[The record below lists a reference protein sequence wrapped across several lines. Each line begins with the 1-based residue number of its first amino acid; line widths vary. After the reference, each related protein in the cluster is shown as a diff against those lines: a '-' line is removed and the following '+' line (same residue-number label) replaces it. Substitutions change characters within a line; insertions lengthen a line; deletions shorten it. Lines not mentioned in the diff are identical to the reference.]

1 LAAEVGL
8 SGEMRAVPRLDQRL
22 SEAEKLGFK
31 EMYVSQFNGK
41 NLSEQERSNLRVQAV
56 GRLDEVLQGLFG

>member
-1 LAAEVGL
+1 VGL

-22 SEAEKLGFK
+22 AEAEKLGFR

-41 NLSEQERSNLRVQAV
+41 NLADQDRANLRVQPV
-56 GRLDEVLQGLFG
+56 SRLDEVLQALFG